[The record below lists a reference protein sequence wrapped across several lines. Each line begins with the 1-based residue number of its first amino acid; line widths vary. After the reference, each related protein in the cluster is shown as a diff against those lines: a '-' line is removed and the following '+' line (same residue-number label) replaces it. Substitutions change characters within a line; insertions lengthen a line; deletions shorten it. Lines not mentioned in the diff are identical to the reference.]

1 MLKDEKGLQV
11 LIDGIK
17 DHGIYMLN
25 AQGLV
30 ESWNNGAQALMGY
43 GSNEIIGQH
52 FSRFFTK
59 EDIALKKP
67 QEILGKTLKEGRSKE
82 ERLQVRKDGSQ
93 FVGEVS
99 MAFLKNDNDS
109 HEGFSVVS
117 RDITERKLFEENLKH
132 QAEQLK
138 AANKELEGFSYSVS
152 HDLRV
157 PLRAIDG
164 FSRILLEEYNEKFDD
179 EGKRLLGIIRTSTSR
194 MFQLIEDLLAFSR
207 MGRLAIDSVEVDM
220 ADLAKAAF
228 EECRI
233 LVPDRNI
240 QFELGTLPK
249 ARVDKAMM
257 RQVFMNFFHNA
268 IKFTRQRDNARIDVS
283 CEKKGNENIYRIKD
297 NGVGF
302 DMNYVHKIF
311 SVFQRLH
318 TQEEFEGTGVGL
330 ALVEKVIKKHGG
342 KVWAESKVNEG
353 AIFYFSL
360 PENIKEEE

>member
-257 RQVFMNFFHNA
+257 RQVFM
-268 IKFTRQRDNARIDVS
+268 
-283 CEKKGNENIYRIKD
+283 KGNENIYRIKD